1 MPLASQRTFSVL
13 FNSSNAVRNVRGSPQ
28 GNIKYNV
35 TSRYRSQSLS
45 PVRDPH
51 APPPP
56 LQQPPPQLQNSP
68 YAVPQ
73 VVFSDDVAKRV
84 RQQPAM
90 AYSTRAVSYDASAA
104 RSSSTRELPASLE
117 EVPRMPFE
125 NSLRR
130 YKRIE
135 NKRTSKPT
143 FNFNSA
149 PAVPLAVP
157 VAVAAASQEEG
168 ETGAAHE
175 EPPAPESQPAP
186 DAIPPVVA
194 LPRANL
200 ERRGPELPSLGSL
213 RMRTPRT
220 NPRESTTRFMP
231 APMTTVRVISTTAP
245 PPAEG
250 QLPLGHPLNQPR
262 LKPNLAALSHP
273 RRPRSPPTAAHDGGN
288 QRDRVR
294 TLLLGACPGQVC
306 EGRRRELRTEPR
318 GLANFSGRP
327 RGV

>member
-1 MPLASQRTFSVL
+1 MPLTNLRTFSVL

-51 APPPP
+51 APPPA
-56 LQQPPPQLQNSP
+56 PQLQTSP

-73 VVFSDDVAKRV
+73 VLTDDVTKRV

-90 AYSTRAVSYDASAA
+90 AYSTRAASYDASAA
-104 RSSSTRELPASLE
+104 RSNATRELPPTLE
-117 EVPRMPFE
+117 DVPRMPFE

-135 NKRTSKPT
+135 NKKTTRAF

-149 PAVPLAVP
+149 PAVPAAVI
-157 VAVAAASQEEG
+157 ACQEEA
-168 ETGAAHE
+168 ETGTEETAPREGAHE
-175 EPPAPESQPAP
+175 SHAAPEPSQTDVPGVGPSA
-186 DAIPPVVA
+186 AMA
-194 LPRANL
+194 RANV

-220 NPRESTTRFMP
+220 TPRDSTTRFLP

-245 PPAEG
+245 APAEG

-273 RRPRSPPTAAHDGGN
+273 RRPRSPP
-288 QRDRVR
+288 DR
-294 TLLLGACPGQVC
+294 
-306 EGRRRELRTEPR
+306 
-318 GLANFSGRP
+318 SS
-327 RGV
+327 